1 MTTYYSAKI
10 NLCKGD
16 LLKMSANKKPELT
29 IKTNLQNVMLS
40 VGCLLA
46 VISGIL
52 YSWFDVHEQSQRSPG
67 NQLIY
72 ITAIGRCLQL
82 LMRTFNTGPQT
93 TEIFEGGM
101 IVAYCFT

>member
-1 MTTYYSAKI
+1 MTTYYSAII

-29 IKTNLQNVMLS
+29 VKTNLQNVMLS

-52 YSWFDVHEQSQRSPG
+52 YS
-67 NQLIY
+67 
-72 ITAIGRCLQL
+72 
-82 LMRTFNTGPQT
+82 
-93 TEIFEGGM
+93 
-101 IVAYCFT
+101 